1 MPPSENSTLPWG
13 CLCWKQRNE
22 AWTGLLLSSDI
33 VRCWR
38 RPFISKSCCLQ
49 LPHIS
54 CFPCFE
60 NLKATSGLALCRARR
75 EAVCTC
81 RLGQLRHHPPA
92 ALAHGLLLLATSIVL
107 TRTDHTQPPHLRSPL
122 SSHTH
127 MLPPCFSQTGPVTQ
141 PCPRSCFC
149 ASLGCVSTCPKQ
161 PFPYQTRCYQR
172 VPRRTLRSPCHDGA
186 AGLSTSP
193 QSSPEVL
200 PTDPALPQG
209 RREGLCP
216 GWEAQMMPGI
226 NQSFS
231 YGAKLL
237 PIEPNCPC

>member
-1 MPPSENSTLPWG
+1 MKLGQVFCSLQTLSGVGGGP
-13 CLCWKQRNE
+13 
-22 AWTGLLLSSDI
+22 LSPNLAVFSFHTSL
-33 VRCWR
+33 V
-38 RPFISKSCCLQ
+38 
-49 LPHIS
+49 
-54 CFPCFE
+54 FPALRY
-60 NLKATSGLALCRARR
+60 LKATSGLALCRARR

-172 VPRRTLRSPCHDGA
+172 VPCRTLRSPCHDGA